1 MPAAAVV
8 AALAAPAAASNLK
21 GDLQMSA
28 PIIQTLAEKLDAA
41 MRAGAPLPLFAVS
54 ETVNTLADAYA
65 IQTAWTAMRVAR
77 GEKVMG
83 RKIGLTAKA
92 VQEQLGVDQP
102 DYGTLWQSSF
112 HEAKNGSVTVPAAD
126 FIAPRIEGEVA
137 FLIGK
142 PLDRPGITPADVL
155 AATEACALGVEIVD
169 SRIADWKIKFFDTI
183 ADNASYGG
191 FTLGPWDK
199 KLRDAD
205 LAAIGMTISQ
215 NGVQV
220 AEGTGA
226 AVLGSP
232 VISCAWL
239 ANKLQAFGV
248 SLQPGDVVISGAL
261 MKMIPFQAG
270 DRFVFDLA
278 SQPPLAVTIA

>member
-1 MPAAAVV
+1 
-8 AALAAPAAASNLK
+8 
-21 GDLQMSA
+21 MSA
-28 PIIQTLAEKLDAA
+28 SSPVIRSLATSLDAA
-41 MRAGAPLPLFAVS
+41 MRGKAPMAHFSVS
-54 ETVNTLADAYA
+54 ESVHTLEDAYA
-65 IQTAWTAMRVAR
+65 VQAEWTAMRLAR
-77 GEKVMG
+77 GEKIRG

-112 HEAKNGSVTVPAAD
+112 FEAKDGKVTVPAAA
-126 FIAPRIEGEVA
+126 FIAPRIEGEIA

-142 PLDRPGITPADVL
+142 TLAGPDITAADVI

-169 SRIADWKIKFFDTI
+169 SRIADWKIRIGDTI

-191 FTLGPWDK
+191 FTLGPWSK
-199 KLRDAD
+199 ALRDAD

-215 NGVQV
+215 NGTQV
-220 AEGTGA
+220 AEGTGV
-226 AVLGSP
+226 AVLGGP
-232 VISCAWL
+232 AISCAWL
-239 ANKLQAFGV
+239 ANKLSGFGV
-248 SLQPGDVVISGAL
+248 SLEPGDVVISGAL

-278 SQPPLAVTIA
+278 GHPPLAVAIA